1 MINHKLIHNSEDLYL
16 LEKVETIYWVMD
28 DALSHLIP
36 LPVQGRQIF
45 PATLWWNCVGSI
57 KFFELEPP
65 TSQDGGY
72 GIAGGLEVLG
82 GSLHLNSTEVLFY
95 CNPTILYISG

>member
-45 PATLWWNCVGSI
+45 PATL
-57 KFFELEPP
+57 
-65 TSQDGGY
+65 
-72 GIAGGLEVLG
+72 
-82 GSLHLNSTEVLFY
+82 
-95 CNPTILYISG
+95 